1 MLCKNNNFST
11 KPKIYNQICLIVFMI
26 KDRDEYLNN
35 VMKKILNSY
44 SIIEN
49 LSDRPIDLEL
59 LEVEVRKIN
68 GFLLVLSKKVILL
81 GNNSSNTKNLE
92 KKIIF
97 YMQNYD
103 FSREIN
109 LLLDTY
115 SEDSLRVRNIR
126 DSVLKSLNENELIQ
140 KIHDMSNNF

>member
-1 MLCKNNNFST
+1 
-11 KPKIYNQICLIVFMI
+11 MI

>member
-1 MLCKNNNFST
+1 
-11 KPKIYNQICLIVFMI
+11 MI

-81 GNNSSNTKNLE
+81 GNNSSDTKNLE

>member
-1 MLCKNNNFST
+1 
-11 KPKIYNQICLIVFMI
+11 MI

-68 GFLLVLSKKVILL
+68 GFIMVLSKKIISL
-81 GNNSSNTKNLE
+81 GNNSSDTKNLE
-92 KKIIF
+92 KKIVFYIKIMIF
-97 YMQNYD
+97 H
-103 FSREIN
+103 
-109 LLLDTY
+109 
-115 SEDSLRVRNIR
+115 V
-126 DSVLKSLNENELIQ
+126 KLIYY
-140 KIHDMSNNF
+140 

>member
-1 MLCKNNNFST
+1 
-11 KPKIYNQICLIVFMI
+11 MI
-26 KDRDEYLNN
+26 KDKDEYLNN

-68 GFLLVLSKKVILL
+68 GFLLVLSKKVISL
-81 GNNSSNTKNLE
+81 GNNSSDTKNLE

-115 SEDSLRVRNIR
+115 SEDSLRVRNIH

>member
-1 MLCKNNNFST
+1 
-11 KPKIYNQICLIVFMI
+11 MI

-49 LSDRPIDLEL
+49 LSDRPVDLEL

-68 GFLLVLSKKVILL
+68 GFLLVLSKKIISL
-81 GNNSSNTKNLE
+81 GNNSSDTKNLE

-109 LLLDTY
+109 LLLNTY

-126 DSVLKSLNENELIQ
+126 DSVLKSLNENKLIQ

>member
-1 MLCKNNNFST
+1 
-11 KPKIYNQICLIVFMI
+11 MI

-35 VMKKILNSY
+35 LMKKILNSY

-68 GFLLVLSKKVILL
+68 GFLLVLSKKVISL
-81 GNNSSNTKNLE
+81 GNNSSDTKNLE

>member
-1 MLCKNNNFST
+1 
-11 KPKIYNQICLIVFMI
+11 MI

-68 GFLLVLSKKVILL
+68 GFLLVLSKKITSL
-81 GNNSSNTKNLE
+81 GNNSSDTKNLE

-97 YMQNYD
+97 YIQNHD

>member
-1 MLCKNNNFST
+1 
-11 KPKIYNQICLIVFMI
+11 MI

-49 LSDRPIDLEL
+49 LSDRPTDLEL

-68 GFLLVLSKKVILL
+68 GFLLVLSKKIISL
-81 GNNSSNTKNLE
+81 GNNSSDTKNLE

>member
-1 MLCKNNNFST
+1 
-11 KPKIYNQICLIVFMI
+11 MI

-35 VMKKILNSY
+35 VMKKTLNSY

-68 GFLLVLSKKVILL
+68 GFLMVLSKKIISL
-81 GNNSSNTKNLE
+81 GNNSFDTKNLE
-92 KKIIF
+92 KKIVF

-109 LLLDTY
+109 LLIDTY
-115 SEDSLRVRNIR
+115 ANDNLRVKNIR
-126 DSVLKSLNENELIQ
+126 MSVIKSLNDGKLIESIYE
-140 KIHDMSNNF
+140 KYNNFS

>member
-1 MLCKNNNFST
+1 
-11 KPKIYNQICLIVFMI
+11 MI

-35 VMKKILNSY
+35 VMKKTLNSY

-68 GFLLVLSKKVILL
+68 GFLMVLSKKIISL
-81 GNNSSNTKNLE
+81 GNNSFDTKNLE
-92 KKIIF
+92 KKIVF

-109 LLLDTY
+109 LLLNTY

>member
-1 MLCKNNNFST
+1 
-11 KPKIYNQICLIVFMI
+11 MI

-35 VMKKILNSY
+35 VMKKTLNSY

-68 GFLLVLSKKVILL
+68 GFLMVLSKKIISL
-81 GNNSSNTKNLE
+81 GNNSFDTKNLE

-140 KIHDMSNNF
+140 QIHDMSSNF

>member
-1 MLCKNNNFST
+1 
-11 KPKIYNQICLIVFMI
+11 MI

-49 LSDRPIDLEL
+49 LSDRPTDLEL

-68 GFLLVLSKKVILL
+68 GFLMVLSKKIISL
-81 GNNSSNTKNLE
+81 GNNSSDTKNLE

-97 YMQNYD
+97 YIQNHD

-126 DSVLKSLNENELIQ
+126 DSVLKSLNENELVQ

>member
-1 MLCKNNNFST
+1 
-11 KPKIYNQICLIVFMI
+11 MI

-49 LSDRPIDLEL
+49 LSDRPVDLEL

-68 GFLLVLSKKVILL
+68 GFVMVLSKKIISL
-81 GNNSSNTKNLE
+81 GNNSSDTKNLE

>member
-1 MLCKNNNFST
+1 
-11 KPKIYNQICLIVFMI
+11 MI

-68 GFLLVLSKKVILL
+68 WFLLVLSKKVILL

>member
-1 MLCKNNNFST
+1 
-11 KPKIYNQICLIVFMI
+11 MI

-81 GNNSSNTKNLE
+81 GNNSSDTKNLE

-109 LLLDTY
+109 LLLNTY

>member
-1 MLCKNNNFST
+1 
-11 KPKIYNQICLIVFMI
+11 MI

-68 GFLLVLSKKVILL
+68 GFLLVLSKKIISL
-81 GNNSSNTKNLE
+81 GNNSSDTKNLE

-97 YMQNYD
+97 YIQNHD

-115 SEDSLRVRNIR
+115 SEDSLRVRNIH

>member
-1 MLCKNNNFST
+1 
-11 KPKIYNQICLIVFMI
+11 MI

-109 LLLDTY
+109 LLLNTY

-126 DSVLKSLNENELIQ
+126 DSVLKSLNENKLIQ

>member
-1 MLCKNNNFST
+1 
-11 KPKIYNQICLIVFMI
+11 MI

-49 LSDRPIDLEL
+49 LSDRPVDLEL

-68 GFLLVLSKKVILL
+68 GFLMVLSKKIISL
-81 GNNSSNTKNLE
+81 GNNSSDTKNLE

-126 DSVLKSLNENELIQ
+126 DSVLKSLNENELIH

>member
-1 MLCKNNNFST
+1 
-11 KPKIYNQICLIVFMI
+11 MI

-68 GFLLVLSKKVILL
+68 GFLLVLSKKVISL
-81 GNNSSNTKNLE
+81 GNNSSDTKNLE

-97 YMQNYD
+97 YIQNYD

-126 DSVLKSLNENELIQ
+126 DSVLKSLNENKLIQ